1 MLVLATRTCI
11 YNYIIFVA
19 FLCIA
24 IIIFS
29 YQQSYGQKKLGIDQ
43 GVASGDVTND
53 SAVIWSR
60 SNADSTMKIQYGIS
74 PYLNDSSNNVY
85 KTTVDS
91 STNYTGH
98 IKLTNLKSNTVYY
111 YKVWFSDLDD
121 SVKSKNLTGKFKT
134 APNKNTTS
142 KEINFVIG
150 GDLSGSST
158 NATLCR
164 QIGIG
169 YPIFS
174 IMKSVNPDFFIFNGD
189 QIYAD
194 NTCPSGIKNNNYP
207 YWKNIPGN
215 FSSVDEIDW
224 NNVSKLYDT
233 YLAHWNIIDR
243 IHICKTF

>member
-1 MLVLATRTCI
+1 ME
-11 YNYIIFVA
+11 
-19 FLCIA
+19 
-24 IIIFS
+24 
-29 YQQSYGQKKLGIDQ
+29 IDQ
-43 GVASGDVTND
+43 GIASGDVTND

-60 SNADSTMKIQYGIS
+60 SNSDSIMNIQYGNS
-74 PYLNDSSNNVY
+74 LYLNDSSNNIY
-85 KTTVDS
+85 KTSVNS

-98 IKLTNLKSNTVYY
+98 IKLTNLKPNTAYY
-111 YKVWFSDLDD
+111 YKIWFSDEGNA
-121 SVKSKNLTGKFKT
+121 VKSNNLTGKFKT
-134 APNKNTTS
+134 APNKNTAL

-164 QIGIG
+164 QTGIG

-174 IMKSVNPDFFIFNGD
+174 IMKSLNSDFFIFNGD

-194 NTCPSGIKNNNYP
+194 NTCPPDIKNRNYP

-215 FSSVDEIDW
+215 FSSVDDIDW

-233 YLAHWNIIDR
+233 YHWL
-243 IHICKTF
+243 F